1 MAFIADDGKRA
12 LPLCQDALN
21 AAFYTISLT
30 MRRWP
35 DTLSVLLTE
44 RGWNQ
49 AELGRLLGVSRQAVG
64 YWIRGVTMPKPRQL
78 EEVAKKLRVPLSVL
92 LGEDAQVLVADQDI
106 ADWARFERLT
116 EEQRSAARAM
126 LDGLAK
132 ANAGS

>member
-1 MAFIADDGKRA
+1 
-12 LPLCQDALN
+12 
-21 AAFYTISLT
+21 

-78 EEVAKKLRVPLSVL
+78 EEMAKKLRVPLSVL
-92 LGEDAQVLVADQDI
+92 LGEDAQVLVSDQDI
-106 ADWARFERLT
+106 ADWHRFERLP
-116 EEQRSAARAM
+116 EESKAAARAM
-126 LDGLAK
+126 LDGLGK
-132 ANAGS
+132 SVVDS